1 MSKTKLSVASMAG
14 ICLVISFNAHAINKE
29 YARKLERSGCTQVTE
44 LQGCDINKTKAE
56 NAKAGFG
63 GPTAAKPSP
72 SPLFKDLA
80 GTNSI
85 GAIDTM
91 TERGFKMS
99 IQHRLA
105 TPSTGSSII
114 RAANFASSS
123 PWQTARLSP
132 QTISKLTPSA
142 VNEAPLVA
150 EGSA

>member
-63 GPTAAKPSP
+63 GPTEAKPSP

-80 GTNSI
+80 GKNSI

-91 TERGFKMS
+91 TERGFKNVDSTSLGNTQYGIFYHPGSQLCVQLTMADGKVIAADD
-99 IQHRLA
+99 IQTHPECR
-105 TPSTGSSII
+105 
-114 RAANFASSS
+114 
-123 PWQTARLSP
+123 
-132 QTISKLTPSA
+132 
-142 VNEAPLVA
+142 
-150 EGSA
+150 